1 LIFFASRKVANR
13 AWHNRPVDAT
23 GTTGEGDDDDDDD
36 EEEEEEEEEAD
47 DTKTLLTAH
56 ASEWEAIS
64 TRMLSD
70 DALSI
75 VTAAHDLLPVVA
87 LDEQPQ
93 KQQQQQQQQQQQRLE
108 SGAAVS
114 SGGDEAAKAARQ
126 RAIALS
132 LIDKLVAQSD
142 PIITHGMKGVL
153 MGDGVAAHLLA
164 YVSRH
169 NVAAEQLSPEQDEIR
184 AARSLTVARLFT
196 DASPTFREF
205 VQLRLRELLR
215 ALLVFVE
222 VPGARGDFGH
232 FKVILGEL
240 LAVSTAEVVNLF
252 VKHDLLRLLDRADDP
267 RVMVTITT
275 LLNAGAMP
283 SEQHRRAF
291 YANVSDV
298 GFFRHLSK
306 SIVQPTRS
314 SLREAHLELI
324 GALLDEYLWTPQSE
338 MLFVGLFKG
347 SASDAPLVPTSG
359 VAITAA
365 GAANEADADVPGV
378 VQQLGKLLQIATQRL
393 GASSEPLAAPSPRS
407 SSAAAAPDDFDDP
420 ALLRQR
426 VSLAVGLLAQLADAR
441 GSSPPSPM
449 GGAGGGG
456 GMFGGGGGGGGGGR
470 QPFGLSAL
478 GLTGHGE
485 RRHGLTRF
493 EAQLKNQ
500 LRPCVTLIC
509 AILTHLA
516 GTDSSRVAAGPLK
529 LSAFTVQRP
538 LGLYRLALIQSL
550 TSLVKLDPPTM
561 LPRMPQSAW
570 ATLTDAF
577 FEYRFNSIYQRLYC
591 DLVSLAVH
599 ANCIE
604 SLTALLAHARLLAR
618 IIERYEINAETN
630 HQEDAQRG
638 ALLRVANLM
647 RLRAAAAVAADDFV
661 RLCVASEP
669 QWANFETELRQ
680 VALADTRRL
689 YETPRR
695 LGGLRSLFGNALGGA
710 LNSALGGAFGALG
723 LGMQD
728 ARSSYADEGID
739 LGSKFAYDLGFTLR
753 TPVVQQPLTKKRRK
767 DDKLLSG
774 SESDDGE
781 ADDTPASSGARGK
794 AIAAA
799 HQRGSDGGD
808 DGVDEDEADVDRPG
822 SS

>member
-1 LIFFASRKVANR
+1 MWKVANR

-36 EEEEEEEEEAD
+36 DEEEVD
-47 DTKTLLTAH
+47 DDVTKTLLTAH
-56 ASEWEAIS
+56 AREWEAIS

-70 DALSI
+70 DALST
-75 VTAAHDLLPVVA
+75 VATAHDLPLPVLV

-93 KQQQQQQQQQQQRLE
+93 QPQEQEQAQAQQQRLAQPSE
-108 SGAAVS
+108 SGAALAAVS

-184 AARSLTVARLFT
+184 AARSLTVVRLFT

-215 ALLVFVE
+215 ALLVYVE

-306 SIVQPTRS
+306 SIVLPTRS

-324 GALLDEYLWTPQSE
+324 GALLEEYLWTPQSE

-347 SASDAPLVPTSG
+347 SANDAPLVPTSG

-407 SSAAAAPDDFDDP
+407 SSAAAAAPDDFDDP

-456 GMFGGGGGGGGGGR
+456 MFGGGGGGGGR

-538 LGLYRLALIQSL
+538 LGLYRLSLIQSL

-799 HQRGSDGGD
+799 HQRGSDGAD
-808 DGVDEDEADVDRPG
+808 DGVDEDEADVDRPN
-822 SS
+822 S